1 MDITLWQPNDYDL
14 TASHMARFMRFLN
27 EHYQKN
33 ITNYAELHAF
43 SIADKNS
50 FWQAMWRY
58 AQITS
63 SPLPAS
69 VISND
74 TDIRKAVW
82 FDSVTLNFTD
92 NLLSRHD
99 NHIAIH
105 YAREDGYRRSISY
118 HELTHAVYVLAAQ
131 FKSLGIKAGD
141 RVAGFM
147 TNRPET
153 VIAMLATAL
162 LGGIWSSCSP
172 DFGLDGV
179 LDRFAQIEPK
189 VLIAVNE
196 HSYNSKKFN
205 HAHVIAQVKQQIHSI
220 NQVLIIDHHTLDHW
234 LAQPKPD
241 LPIELF
247 PFDHPLYILYSSGTT
262 GKPKCMV
269 HGAGGT
275 LVQHVKELMLHSDL
289 HAKDTLFFYT
299 TCGWMMW
306 NWLVSGLAVG
316 ATLVLYDGAPLPE
329 HNKALLYD
337 LIDEFDITHFG
348 VGAKFLESSQS
359 CHLNPNATQTLKQL
373 RVILTT
379 GSPLLPSSFDYV
391 YEQIK
396 TDVRLSSIAGGS
408 DIISCFAVGNPLLP
422 VYRGEL
428 QCIGLGMDVHVFNS
442 AGQPVIGE
450 QGELVC
456 TSAFPS
462 RPIYFWHDPDGA
474 LYQKAYFAQFPNVWT
489 HGDYVALTQHGGLI
503 IYGRSDATLN
513 PGGVRIG
520 TADIYKQVAKIS
532 EVVECAAVGKEC
544 NGNEEIIL
552 FVVLKNGLTLSDA
565 LISNIK
571 HEIRQNASPMH
582 VPTKIIQA
590 PELPRTV
597 SGKVVELAIKQI
609 INQRPVV
616 NVSALANPEALAFFK
631 GWEYHP

>member
-1 MDITLWQPNDYDL
+1 MILWQPTAQDL
-14 TASHMARFMRFLN
+14 TSSHMARFMQFVN
-27 EHYQKN
+27 EQYQQHFTDYATLYDFS
-33 ITNYAELHAF
+33 ITN
-43 SIADKNS
+43 KNH

-58 AQITS
+58 ARIQS

-82 FDSVTLNFTD
+82 FDGVTLNFAA
-92 NLLSRHD
+92 NLLSRSD
-99 NHIAIH
+99 DHIAIH
-105 YAREDGYRRSISY
+105 YAREDGYRKSISY
-118 HELTHAVYVLAAQ
+118 KELTHAVYVLAEQ

-153 VIAMLATAL
+153 VIAMLAATL
-162 LGGIWSSCSP
+162 LGAVWSSCSP
-172 DFGLDGV
+172 DFGVDGV

-189 VLIAVNE
+189 ILVAVNE
-196 HSYNSKKFN
+196 HVYNSKKFN
-205 HAHVIAQVKQQIHSI
+205 HDNLIAQVKQQIAAI
-220 NQVLIIDHHTLDHW
+220 NHVIIIDDTTLDSW
-234 LAQPKPD
+234 LNTTKPE
-241 LPIELF
+241 LSIESF
-247 PFDHPLYILYSSGTT
+247 PFDQPLYILYSSGTT

-289 HAKDTLFFYT
+289 HADDTLFFYT

-316 ATLVLYDGAPLPE
+316 AALVLYDGAPLPND
-329 HNKALLYD
+329 NKAMLYD
-337 LIDEFDITHFG
+337 LIDEFNITHFG
-348 VGAKFLESSQS
+348 VGAKFLESSQACDLTPAIS
-359 CHLNPNATQTLKQL
+359 HRLAKL

-396 TDVRLSSIAGGS
+396 SDLRLSSIAGGS

-428 QCIGLGMDVHVFNS
+428 QCIGLGMDVHVFNA
-442 AGQPVIGE
+442 AGKPVISE

-462 RPIYFWHDPDGA
+462 RPIYFWHDPDGT
-474 LYQKAYFAQFPNVWT
+474 LYQKAYFSQFPNVWT
-489 HGDYVALTQHGGLI
+489 HGDYVELTTHGGLI

-532 EVVECAAVGKEC
+532 EVIECAAVGKEC

-552 FVVLKNGLTLSDA
+552 FVVLKDGLTLSDA

-571 HEIRQNASPMH
+571 REIRQNASPMH
-582 VPTKIIQA
+582 VPSQIIQA

-609 INQRPVV
+609 INHRPVA
-616 NVSALANPEALAFFK
+616 NVSALANPEALRFFAK
-631 GWEYHP
+631 N